1 MIRLQTAEAEDCE
14 FEQDAE
20 LPTSSVTSLQ
30 HLINWAQFTVLFC
43 SSLFLISYQDVM
55 PWDNYAAIIRKSDG
69 GGTAHSVSM
78 QQGNMMQW
86 TNQNWIK
93 VLNTT
98 DFIL

>member
-1 MIRLQTAEAEDCE
+1 MLN
-14 FEQDAE
+14 
-20 LPTSSVTSLQ
+20 SLLALEPAFST
-30 HLINWAQFTVLFC
+30 LITEPSLLSFSAA
-43 SSLFLISYQDVM
+43 LFLISYQDVM